1 MKKIKEI
8 KEIKEK
14 EKRFGKSS
22 LSYEELKM
30 MRDYYYKK
38 AQKLYRVST
47 NLMIAAIAFQVLA
60 LTIFFIRLF
69 FIK

>member
-8 KEIKEK
+8 KKKEK
-14 EKRFGKSS
+14 QFGISS

-38 AQKLYRVST
+38 SQILYKNST
-47 NLMIAAIAFQVLA
+47 IYMIVAIAFQVLA
-60 LTIFFIRLF
+60 LTTFFIRLF
-69 FIK
+69 FY

>member
-8 KEIKEK
+8 KEKEK
-14 EKRFGKSS
+14 QFGISS

-38 AQKLYRVST
+38 SQILYKHST
-47 NLMIAAIAFQVLA
+47 IYMIVAIAFQVLA
-60 LTIFFIRLF
+60 LTTFFIRLF
-69 FIK
+69 FY

>member
-8 KEIKEK
+8 KKKEK
-14 EKRFGKSS
+14 QFGISS

-38 AQKLYRVST
+38 SQILYKNST
-47 NLMIAAIAFQVLA
+47 IYMIVAIAFQVLA
-60 LTIFFIRLF
+60 LTAFFIRLF
-69 FIK
+69 FY

>member
-8 KEIKEK
+8 KEKEK
-14 EKRFGKSS
+14 QFGISS

-38 AQKLYRVST
+38 SQILYKNST
-47 NLMIAAIAFQVLA
+47 ICMIVAIAFQVLA
-60 LTIFFIRLF
+60 LTTFFIRLF
-69 FIK
+69 FY

>member
-8 KEIKEK
+8 KKKEK
-14 EKRFGKSS
+14 QFGIGS

-38 AQKLYRVST
+38 SQILY
-47 NLMIAAIAFQVLA
+47 
-60 LTIFFIRLF
+60 
-69 FIK
+69 

>member
-8 KEIKEK
+8 KKKEK
-14 EKRFGKSS
+14 QFGISS

-38 AQKLYRVST
+38 SQILYKNST
-47 NLMIAAIAFQVLA
+47 IYMIVAIAFQVLT
-60 LTIFFIRLF
+60 LTTFFIRLF
-69 FIK
+69 FY